1 MYGCEA
7 NEKDKGNGT
16 RKHCGCEANEKD
28 KGNGTRKHC
37 GENYWPVTE
46 QGVWR
51 IRKNQELGVLRQ
63 TCDMVTPTK
72 IKSLE

>member
-37 GENYWPVTE
+37 GENY
-46 QGVWR
+46 
-51 IRKNQELGVLRQ
+51 
-63 TCDMVTPTK
+63 
-72 IKSLE
+72 